1 MRKIERI
8 FLIFLLISLII
19 SCYPSKKKLEEEG
32 NKQFEKLLYELR
44 NNFNLTIDAS
54 DYMVEHGG
62 TISYTFVSKEYYIIR
77 KIEKHKYKSK
87 YFSDFEN
94 EFVYISS
101 SYDTYGFRFK
111 EVPEKE
117 LSSEGKSIL
126 ISDRSRTMFKI
137 LSLYGLKP
145 YVLNELLYDKS
156 KGNDFS
162 EIEKIF
168 DKNGKIKIKGNM
180 ENGWSCNELKE
191 AEIFMTTIDNC
202 ELKYKNDE
210 MMYDNYEKIQKYDS
224 LFRKYFS
231 QERKL
236 ETIDWYDFLKF
247 NNITPILIFEFSP
260 ESTDDEMRK
269 VRDEI
274 VRHYNKKEILIKL
287 YKEKTGTEKGKGD
300 YIW

>member
-1 MRKIERI
+1 
-8 FLIFLLISLII
+8 
-19 SCYPSKKKLEEEG
+19 
-32 NKQFEKLLYELR
+32 
-44 NNFNLTIDAS
+44 
-54 DYMVEHGG
+54 
-62 TISYTFVSKEYYIIR
+62 
-77 KIEKHKYKSK
+77 
-87 YFSDFEN
+87 
-94 EFVYISS
+94 
-101 SYDTYGFRFK
+101 
-111 EVPEKE
+111 
-117 LSSEGKSIL
+117 
-126 ISDRSRTMFKI
+126 
-137 LSLYGLKP
+137 
-145 YVLNELLYDKS
+145 
-156 KGNDFS
+156 
-162 EIEKIF
+162 
-168 DKNGKIKIKGNM
+168 
-180 ENGWSCNELKE
+180 
-191 AEIFMTTIDNC
+191 MTTIDNC